1 MRISDWSSDVCSS
14 DLMTDDGVAL
24 VASMDDLLA
33 HKLKAIHDRAEAKD
47 YEDIAAIL
55 KNGHPLERGLAARE
69 ALFGPSVPDMV
80 TLKALTYF
88 ADDSEP
94 ERRTEQMQWTI
105 TARPEKGGAG
115 MRRVSRSS
123 TWWSASMQTKQK

>member
-55 KNGHPLERGLAARE
+55 TNGHSLERGLAARE
-69 ALFGPSVPDMV
+69 ALFGSSVPAMV
-80 TLKALTYF
+80 PLKALTYF
-88 ADDSEP
+88 RSE
-94 ERRTEQMQWTI
+94 ERSVGKEW
-105 TARPEKGGAG
+105 
-115 MRRVSRSS
+115 VSPCRYR
-123 TWWSASMQTKQK
+123 WSPNN

>member
-55 KNGHPLERGLAARE
+55 TNGHSLERGLAARE
-69 ALFGPSVPDMV
+69 ALFGSSVPAMV
-80 TLKALTYF
+80 PLKALTKS
-88 ADDSEP
+88 D
-94 ERRTEQMQWTI
+94 ERSVGKEGVSTCRSRWS
-105 TARPEKGGAG
+105 PYHEKKN
-115 MRRVSRSS
+115 
-123 TWWSASMQTKQK
+123 TQ